1 MINLKEYQ
9 SANKRLSDYL
19 PWACLIGPGL
29 TLNKDGSFQRTAM
42 FRGPDLDSTTQ
53 TGLVAVCARINNALK
68 RFGSGWALYF
78 EAVREPA
85 TDYPTSEWRDPVGW
99 LIDEERRGQF
109 SDAGALYESAYYV
122 TFAYLPPADAVGSVE
137 DVFIETPKDMA
148 PLSIQDQLNRFVSE
162 TDKSLDLFASVL
174 PEARFLTDDETLTYL
189 QSTISPKRHPVKK
202 PNTPA
207 YLDSILGGA
216 DLVGGLEP
224 MLGEHHLRVLTIMGF
239 PSTTEPGLLDDLNCL
254 GFSYRWMTRFLPM
267 DKPEATKVLTR
278 YRRQWFAKRKSFTAI
293 VKEVMTN
300 EASSLVDSDADNKA
314 LDADAALQSLGEDHV
329 AYGYLTTS
337 IVVHHQDAN
346 AANEHIRAIERVI
359 NGRGYVTIKE
369 TVNAVDAWLGSLPG
383 QAYAN
388 VRQPIVH
395 TLNLAHM
402 MPLSATWAGP
412 QTNDHLN
419 GPPLIHA
426 TTGTHTPFRLVTHQG
441 DVGHTLI
448 VGPTGAGK
456 SVLLSLIA
464 AQFRRYS
471 DAQVFIFDK
480 GCSAMAVTAAFGG
493 DHYKLGEEKGSRREE
508 EDWGEAAPG
517 IRLAEPRNDDFVTS
531 DHLDEREASFSFQP
545 LSRIDLAS
553 EQSWAQDWLCSLLAH
568 EGAKITPE
576 VKEAFWSALISLSSA
591 PIEERTL
598 TGLSMLLQSGPLK
611 QALQPYTLAGA
622 HGALLDADSET
633 LASSDWQCF
642 EMEALMHQKA
652 LVLPVLTY
660 LFHRLE
666 ARFDGKP
673 TLLILDEAWVFLDDQ
688 LFAGRIREWLKVLR
702 KKNVSVIFATQ
713 SLSDIASSSIAPALI
728 ESCPSRIFLPN
739 DRALEPQQQET
750 YAAFGLNG
758 RQIQIIAQAT
768 PKQDYYFQSCSGNRL
783 FDLNLGPIALAF
795 CAASSK
801 ADLRL
806 IDDILDTHGDEF
818 AAAWLHAKGLDWAA
832 DLLPKTAPSDL
843 DQNAHLQGNSLCA
856 AE

>member
-1 MINLKEYQ
+1 MINLNEYQ
-9 SANKRLSDYL
+9 SANKRLCDYV
-19 PWACLIGPGL
+19 PWACLVGPGL
-29 TLNKDGSFQRTAM
+29 VLNKDGSFQRTAL

-78 EAVREPA
+78 EAAREPA
-85 TDYPTSEWRDPVGW
+85 TDYTESEWCDPVGW
-99 LIDEERRGQF
+99 LIDEERRSQF
-109 SDAGALYESAYYV
+109 SDAGTLYESAYYV

-137 DVFIETPKDMA
+137 DVFVETPKDTS
-148 PLSIQDQLNRFVSE
+148 PLDIRDHLTRFVSE

-174 PEARFLTDDETLTYL
+174 PEARFLSDDEKLTYL
-189 QSTISPKRHPVKK
+189 QSTISPKRHPVRT

-224 MLGEHHLRVLTIMGF
+224 MLGNHHLRVLTLMGF
-239 PSTTEPGLLDDLNCL
+239 PSTTEPGLLDELNSL
-254 GFSYRWMTRFLPM
+254 GFPYRWMTRFLPM

-278 YRRQWFAKRKSFTAI
+278 YRRQWFAKRKSLTAI

-329 AYGYLTTS
+329 GYGYLTTS
-337 IVVHHQDAN
+337 IVVHHPDAN
-346 AANEHIRAIERVI
+346 AAEEHIRAIERVI
-359 NGRGYVTIKE
+359 NARGYVTIKE

-383 QAYAN
+383 HAYAN

-412 QTNDHLN
+412 QSNEHLN
-419 GPPLIHA
+419 GPPLLHA

-441 DVGHTLI
+441 DVGHSLI

-464 AQFRRYS
+464 AQFRRYP
-471 DAQVFIFDK
+471 DAQVFVFDK
-480 GCSAMAVTAAFGG
+480 GNSAKAITAAFGG
-493 DHYKLGEEKGSRREE
+493 DHYKLGEQKDSRREE

-517 IRLAEPRNDDFVTS
+517 IPLAEVEGSSRAIS
-531 DHLDEREASFSFQP
+531 GQIGEAAETLNFQP
-545 LSRIDLAS
+545 LARIDVAS
-553 EQSWAQDWLCSLLAH
+553 EQSWAQGWLCSLLAH
-568 EGAKITPE
+568 EGVKITPD
-576 VKEAFWSALISLSSA
+576 VKEAVWSALVSLSSA

-598 TGLSMLLQSGPLK
+598 TGLSILLQSNPLK

-633 LASSDWQCF
+633 LATSDWQCF
-642 EMEALMHQKA
+642 EMEALMHQKS

-660 LFHRLE
+660 VFHRLE

-673 TLLILDEAWVFLDDQ
+673 TMLILDEAWVFLDDP

-702 KKNVSVIFATQ
+702 KKNVSVVFATQ

-750 YAAFGLNG
+750 YAAFGLNA

-768 PKQDYYFQSCSGNRL
+768 PKQDYYFQSRAGNRL
-783 FDLNLGPIALAF
+783 FDLNLGPVALAF

-832 DLLPKTAPSDL
+832 DLLPKTNTSGSPAVVQREGS
-843 DQNAHLQGNSLCA
+843 SLCA

>member
-1 MINLKEYQ
+1 MINLQEYQ
-9 SANKRLSDYL
+9 STNKRLCDYL
-19 PWACLIGPGL
+19 PWACLVGPGIV
-29 TLNKDGSFQRTAM
+29 LNKDGSFQRSAM

-78 EAVREPA
+78 EAAREPA
-85 TDYPTSEWRDPVGW
+85 TGYPTSDWHDPVGC

-109 SDAGALYESAYYV
+109 SDAGALYESAYTV
-122 TFAYLPPADAVGSVE
+122 TFAYLPPADAVSTVE
-137 DVFIETPKDMA
+137 DVFVDTPKDA
-148 PLSIQDQLNRFVSE
+148 SALTVRDHLARFIAE
-162 TDKSLDLFASVL
+162 TDKALDLFATVL
-174 PEARFLTDDETLTYL
+174 PEARFLSDDETLTYL
-189 QSTISPKRHPVKK
+189 QSTISPKRHPVR
-202 PNTPA
+202 TPPTPV

-239 PSTTEPGLLDDLNCL
+239 PSSTEPGLLDDLNSL
-254 GFSYRWMTRFLPM
+254 GFSYRWMTRFLPL
-267 DKPEATKVLTR
+267 DKAEATKVLTR
-278 YRRQWFAKRKSFTAI
+278 YRRQWFAKRKSLTAI

-329 AYGYLTTS
+329 GYGYLTTS
-337 IVVHHQDAN
+337 IVVHDKDATV
-346 AANEHIRAIERVI
+346 ADDHIRAIDRVI
-359 NGRGYVTIKE
+359 NARGYVTIKE

-383 QAYAN
+383 HAYAN

-412 QTNDHLN
+412 LSNHHLN
-419 GPPLIHA
+419 GPPLLHA
-426 TTGTHTPFRLVTHQG
+426 TTGTYTPFRLVTHQG

-464 AQFRRYS
+464 AQFRRYP
-471 DAQVFIFDK
+471 DAQVFLFDK
-480 GCSAMAVTAAFGG
+480 GNSAKAVTAAFGG
-493 DHYKLGEEKGSRREE
+493 DHYNLGAEQRVTEEGKVS
-508 EDWGEAAPG
+508 GEAAPG
-517 IRLAEPRNDDFVTS
+517 IPLAELEGSSRAKS
-531 DHLDEREASFSFQP
+531 GQIGERAETLSFQP
-545 LSRIDLAS
+545 LARIGEPF
-553 EQSWAQDWLCSLLAH
+553 EQSWAQNWLCSLLAH
-568 EGAKITPE
+568 EGVKITPE
-576 VKEAFWSALISLSSA
+576 VKEAVWSALVSLSTA

-598 TGLSMLLQSGPLK
+598 TGLSMLLQSSPLK

-622 HGALLDADSET
+622 HGALLDADQET
-633 LASSDWQCF
+633 LATSDWQCF

-673 TLLILDEAWVFLDDQ
+673 TLLILDEAWVFLDDP

-750 YAAFGLNG
+750 YAAFGLNA

-768 PKQDYYFQSCSGNRL
+768 PKQDYYFQSRAGNRL
-783 FDLNLGPIALAF
+783 FDLNLGPVALAF
-795 CAASSK
+795 CASSSK

-818 AAAWLHAKGLDWAA
+818 AAAWLHAKGLEWAA
-832 DLLPKTAPSDL
+832 DLLPKNTTSSSPSVF
-843 DQNAHLQGNSLCA
+843 QQEGNSLCA